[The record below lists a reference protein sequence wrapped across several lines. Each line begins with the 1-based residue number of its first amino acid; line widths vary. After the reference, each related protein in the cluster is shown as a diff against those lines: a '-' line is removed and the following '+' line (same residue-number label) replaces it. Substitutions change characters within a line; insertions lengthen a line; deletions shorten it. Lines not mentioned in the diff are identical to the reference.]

1 VARPRRHFDLP
12 LDPARKACLSTSAEP
27 YLIRHTQLF
36 GHEFV
41 MMMCGLTFGPG
52 VGMAIAAAGVIA
64 GDLVTFSCV
73 PDAASGITY

>member
-1 VARPRRHFDLP
+1 
-12 LDPARKACLSTSAEP
+12 
-27 YLIRHTQLF
+27 
-36 GHEFV
+36 

-52 VGMAIAAAGVIA
+52 VGMAIASAGVIV